1 MNRRYLRAPAL
12 FGAQTTTARG
22 LEASSRRGGYRE
34 HFTRQRSA
42 CRNPPNVQL
51 ETCEKHTSSL
61 LDGGRRG
68 QVAEAIHPP
77 LESRGF
83 LALLCKYHAASKP
96 KPPEMRISSPPPP
109 QHSLRSNSD
118 SPHRGLRLIGDTN
131 SDSFSQ
137 EAGAATM
144 PIYRAEVRSDTH
156 GRRTRDVRATSEWGT
171 NVGYQPTIDAPI
183 PLFPAKETGTG
194 A

>member
-12 FGAQTTTARG
+12 LGAQTTTARG

-83 LALLCKYHAASKP
+83 LALLGNPSCLHHQESGEA
-96 KPPEMRISSPPPP
+96 RGR
-109 QHSLRSNSD
+109 LRS
-118 SPHRGLRLIGDTN
+118 H
-131 SDSFSQ
+131 F
-137 EAGAATM
+137 
-144 PIYRAEVRSDTH
+144 VRSCCLWL
-156 GRRTRDVRATSEWGT
+156 RAKMWYDKG
-171 NVGYQPTIDAPI
+171 VM
-183 PLFPAKETGTG
+183 
-194 A
+194 